1 MANDEFGEEL
11 EVNLQ
16 SDLEMLR
23 RIRARIGHVMLF
35 VLQASGASLWARMY
49 LAGRKPYNFKML
61 FANTIEGLED
71 YFREMIGESLN
82 DS

>member
-1 MANDEFGEEL
+1 MANEEFGEEL

-16 SDLEMLR
+16 SDLELLR
-23 RIRARIGHVMLF
+23 RIRARIGQVMLF

-49 LAGRKPYNFKML
+49 LAGRKPYNLRML
-61 FANTIEGLED
+61 LASLIEELED
-71 YFREMIGESLN
+71 NLRTSTKSDQD